1 MRRGAS
7 QLSHAARQWKSNDGM
22 GAIRPMNFAAFD
34 LNLLRVFDAL
44 MRERSVTRAG
54 EQIGLSQPAV
64 SQALTRLRALLD
76 DQLFVRKGAE
86 MAPTPRAEALATAV
100 REALNLVEQ
109 ALCGDQAFDPAHAE
123 RTYTILGSDFV
134 SMLVMPKLYPRV
146 AREAPMVR
154 LRLVDTAWGPVERLL
169 QEDAIDFALERPLNL
184 PEWVTREVL
193 FVSPFAIVAARGH
206 PAFLARAVQP
216 GAAAPLDLF
225 CETPQALRSIDGSLG
240 GFTDET
246 LAKVGRARRVVLALP
261 HFAAVAEA
269 VAQSE
274 LIAALPRQFAEAV
287 AESLDLALY
296 EPPLEFAAP
305 QISLYW
311 HSRHDRNPAHR
322 WIRDHIRQV
331 CAPLQA

>member
-1 MRRGAS
+1 
-7 QLSHAARQWKSNDGM
+7 
-22 GAIRPMNFAAFD
+22 MNFAAFD

-86 MAPTPRAEALATAV
+86 MAPTPRAEALAPAV
-100 REALNLVEQ
+100 REALSLVEQ
-109 ALCGDQAFDPAHAE
+109 ALCGDQGFDPGRAE

-134 SMLVMPKLYPRV
+134 SMLVMPQLHARI
-146 AREAPMVR
+146 AREAPKVR

-169 QEDAIDFALERPLNL
+169 QEDALDFALERPLTL
-184 PEWVTREVL
+184 PDWVSREVL

-206 PAFLARAVQP
+206 PAFQARGVAPGQAV
-216 GAAAPLDLF
+216 PLDLF

-240 GFTDET
+240 GFTDEA
-246 LAKVGRARRVVLALP
+246 LAKVGRARRVTLALP

-274 LIAALPRQFAEAV
+274 LIAALPRQFAVAV
-287 AESLDLALY
+287 ADTLDLAVY
-296 EPPLEFAAP
+296 EPPLPFGAP
-305 QISLYW
+305 EISLYW

-322 WIRDHIRQV
+322 WIREHIRQV

>member
-1 MRRGAS
+1 
-7 QLSHAARQWKSNDGM
+7 
-22 GAIRPMNFAAFD
+22 MNFAAFD

-64 SQALTRLRALLD
+64 SQALMRLRALLD
-76 DQLFVRKGAE
+76 DQLFVRKGVE
-86 MAPTPRAEALATAV
+86 MAPTPRAEAVAPAV
-100 REALNLVEQ
+100 RQALNLVEQ
-109 ALCGDQAFDPAHAE
+109 ALCGDGAFDPGRAE

-134 SMLVMPKLYPRV
+134 SMLVMPQLYARI
-146 AREAPMVR
+146 AREAPGVR

-184 PEWVTREVL
+184 PDWVSREVL
-193 FVSPFAIVAARGH
+193 FVSPFAIVAARAH
-206 PAFLARAVQP
+206 PAFRDSRLQP
-216 GAAAPLDLF
+216 GEAVPLDLF

-240 GFTDET
+240 GFTDEA
-246 LAKVGRARRVVLALP
+246 LAKVGRTRRVVLALP

-274 LIAALPRQFAEAV
+274 LIAALPRQFAEVV
-287 AESLDLALY
+287 AETLDLAVY
-296 EPPLEFAAP
+296 GPPLPFGAP

-311 HSRHDRNPAHR
+311 HSRHDKNPAHR
-322 WIRDHIRQV
+322 WIREHIRQV